1 MLKEKKVKSVVNL
14 KKLLQVYSLFWSLKT
29 LATFANCTCKSFIK
43 LTPVSYTFINF
54 IREFIFIVFSIFLA
68 NNIWEKCISANI
80 PLLYVFFGDLFLHL

>member
-1 MLKEKKVKSVVNL
+1 MVLKAKKVKSVVNL
-14 KKLLQVYSLFWSLKT
+14 KKLLLVYPLFWSLKT

-54 IREFIFIVFSIFLA
+54 ITSLLIVFSIFLA

-80 PLLYVFFGDLFLHL
+80 TLLYLFFRDLFLHL